1 MAKPIIIK
9 HKASGLIKKG
19 CYGFSWTYL
28 IFGWFVPVFRG
39 ELMVGALHFVFTF
52 LSLGLWQL
60 IFSFLYNKQYMTRMV
75 QSGWELADTEARNAK
90 ARAVLQITD

>member
-19 CYGFSWTYL
+19 YYGFSWTYL

-39 ELMVGALHFVFTF
+39 ECLAP
-52 LSLGLWQL
+52 
-60 IFSFLYNKQYMTRMV
+60 IFCATNFRLLY
-75 QSGWELADTEARNAK
+75 
-90 ARAVLQITD
+90 